1 MDFNISFVLGLVF
14 TLTAAP
20 ALKKEKSIY
29 NRYFRRAFLFQLLVF
44 VPMGIYLV
52 TTWPDWSWMYII
64 DTSRHPNQVWLGPLL
79 ASVGYMVMMLIGY
92 VTGHVLVR
100 INEESAVRLLIVMG
114 LLGMSLAGFLPF
126 HPRPGVMWLGTTAQ
140 FRDGTAP
147 LALKDSLWVISFV
160 IIGIYF
166 FIPFAWIIM
175 KNRKES
181 QALPG

>member
-1 MDFNISFVLGLVF
+1 
-14 TLTAAP
+14 
-20 ALKKEKSIY
+20 
-29 NRYFRRAFLFQLLVF
+29 
-44 VPMGIYLV
+44 
-52 TTWPDWSWMYII
+52 
-64 DTSRHPNQVWLGPLL
+64 LGPLL
-79 ASVGYMVMMLIGY
+79 ASVGYLTMMLIGY

-166 FIPFAWIIM
+166 FVPFAWIIM